1 MIIFMVNKKN
11 KTGIKRTKKD
21 ILVIAD
27 LMCYN

>member
-11 KTGIKRTKKD
+11 KTGIKIIKKD